1 MGKARIAMTLLST
14 LAALVIIVHTAEEE
28 YERAHRG
35 LRARS
40 LDVEVPSYEQAWRAL
55 EEPKLPETPQSDAW
69 KDDTPDEIPKRR
81 RTRKRKR
88 RPQISSDDL
97 VAQERHVFH
106 SDVLPRNQEYF
117 VTPPETVR
125 RRKKVSRHETKE
137 EDESNRWGD
146 QPGLE
151 RPARRRGHRRKRP
164 DTEQWPRLS
173 EFDGFRLHE
182 TIPEENP
189 WNNIG
194 NEQFIDGTLNATND
208 QGNKE
213 QIEQDGRLPYSLNTE
228 IDDEDAAAPQDDH
241 KIIVSE
247 PLPTYNDR
255 SLSEFSLESLIKP
268 IPDDQ
273 VKLKK
278 DKIKEKTKNTISQK
292 EKALLKDKE
301 PLEPQALKAI
311 LKRSNGRSLSE
322 ILQQNNLSL
331 SDLLQ
336 GRDKALSIL
345 QTGDLSENHEKLS
358 YENNIESN
366 NSSNNDEV
374 QNNLP
379 FTQSGS
385 QEQNDIKE
393 IIEEQPVT
401 EQTFTTE
408 YIADETT
415 TTQRI
420 VEINSNDHIEN
431 TTRTHTRRRFPFHVR
446 RKLRTRPY
454 NNTRKVQL
462 SRDLIALTSRKYQ
475 NNRNIQ
481 KSKDWIEFMPT
492 HTKNRKIKEDS
503 DVTTNR
509 ETKDPMVS
517 ENSFISTT
525 VMVEDSTQ
533 QFQETE
539 NTEIPTT
546 QSSYVDM
553 NSQSF
558 KPTIDMEFNN
568 RNTQE
573 NDEII
578 TTDTDETVP
587 TTVPMTS
594 TEKIVTITQKP
605 RIHSHIR
612 PTLNASELRR
622 QAFNNR
628 LNKKRMKQK
637 KQSEEESND
646 GVRNDVFAMG
656 NLVPA
661 SEFIAKTQGTTNANN
676 RDNMTTLDDFT
687 TVTEST
693 TGSQNRFRS
702 TKSPSTRSSII
713 PKIQPYMSVTEDT
726 AKFEIEEILND
737 TTTRARLSRILKERN
752 MTLSELVEHRE
763 RGSSHVHLA
772 DIFHNASKEPNPPEP
787 FLSKSL
793 IEPISKETYPLR
805 ALLEANLHDPKS
817 NLDLNALNSNYL
829 NIPVV
834 MDFGNNVNENGENM
848 GIMSLFSN
856 TSRYNENKGNQ
867 NHMNTKDIVPSNTE
881 TESEQKSGREGRTFN
896 TDKEIV
902 NWNNIFKLLHNN
914 NNQTDSE
921 ELLQPRVSSKADPI
935 KKILLEEDDDGD
947 SVIVFEDLQH
957 LNDKNIASSNEE
969 NLEVKLLETI
979 EERPSIP
986 AFNTSSNARS
996 VTVVTASIIGLALVL
1011 FLLTYA
1017 AFKWKQQSKIIE
1029 SKQCTN
1035 EERIPSP
1042 VFESRSAKN
1051 NSSTRSKSPMLT
1063 SNIYSINTLDTHAD
1077 ADSPEYMWDSLR
1089 KPFQ

>member
-1 MGKARIAMTLLST
+1 MGKAGIAMTLLST

-28 YERAHRG
+28 YERAQRG
-35 LRARS
+35 MRARS

-55 EEPKLPETPQSDAW
+55 EDPKLPETPQSEAW
-69 KDDTPDEIPKRR
+69 KNDTPDEVPKRR

-88 RPQISSDDL
+88 RPQISADDL
-97 VAQERHVFH
+97 EPQERHVFH

-125 RRKKVSRHETKE
+125 RRKKVNRHDKEKDET
-137 EDESNRWGD
+137 DRWGD
-146 QPGLE
+146 QIGID
-151 RPARRRGHRRKRP
+151 RPVRRRGHRRKRP
-164 DTEQWPRLS
+164 IDTEQQPRLS
-173 EFDGFRLHE
+173 EFDGFRFHE
-182 TIPEENP
+182 TIPDENP
-189 WNNIG
+189 WNNIR
-194 NEQFIDGTLNATND
+194 NEQFNDGTLNATN
-208 QGNKE
+208 E
-213 QIEQDGRLPYSLNTE
+213 QDNMEQNEEDGRLPYSLNTE
-228 IDDEDAAAPQDDH
+228 IDNGDDVAPQNDH
-241 KIIVSE
+241 KILVSE
-247 PLPTYNDR
+247 PLPAYNDR

-268 IPDDQ
+268 IPEDNI
-273 VKLKK
+273 KIKK

-292 EKALLKDKE
+292 EKALLKDNE

-336 GRDKALSIL
+336 GREKALSLL
-345 QTGDLSENHEKLS
+345 QAGDLSENTEKLRD
-358 YENNIESN
+358 ENNIEAN
-366 NSSNNDEV
+366 NTSSNHNED
-374 QNNLP
+374 QNHLT
-379 FTQSGS
+379 FIQSGS
-385 QEQNDIKE
+385 QEQNNIQE
-393 IIEEQPVT
+393 IIEEQPIT
-401 EQTFTTE
+401 EQILTTA
-408 YIADETT
+408 YTPDETT

-420 VEINSNDHIEN
+420 VEINSNAHIEN
-431 TTRTHTRRRFPFHVR
+431 TTETHTRRRFPFHVR
-446 RKLRTRPY
+446 RRLRTRPY

-462 SRDLIALTSRKYQ
+462 SRDLISLTSRKYQ
-475 NNRNIQ
+475 NNRN
-481 KSKDWIEFMPT
+481 KDWIEFMPT
-492 HTKNRKIKEDS
+492 HTKNKKNKQDS
-503 DVTTNR
+503 DVPTNT
-509 ETKDPMVS
+509 ETKDPVVS

-525 VMVEDSTQ
+525 VMVEDSTER
-533 QFQETE
+533 FQETD

-553 NSQSF
+553 NSNSF
-558 KPTIDMEFNN
+558 KTTIDTEFND
-568 RNTQE
+568 RNTQQ
-573 NDEII
+573 NDEFI
-578 TTDTDETVP
+578 TTDTDETIP
-587 TTVPMTS
+587 TTIAIAT

-605 RIHSHIR
+605 RIHSPIR

-637 KQSEEESND
+637 KQLEEESHD
-646 GVRNDVFAMG
+646 GVRNDVFSMG

-661 SEFIAKTQGTTNANN
+661 SEFIAKTQGTTNAYDRNN
-676 RDNMTTLDDFT
+676 LTTLEDV

-693 TGSQNRFRS
+693 TRSQNRFRS
-702 TKSPSTRSSII
+702 TKPPNVKSSIL
-713 PKIQPYMSVTEDT
+713 PKIQPYMSETEDT

-737 TTTRARLSRILKERN
+737 SITRARLSRILKERN
-752 MTLSELVEHRE
+752 MTLNELVEHRE

-856 TSRYNENKGNQ
+856 TSRHSENKENRK
-867 NHMNTKDIVPSNTE
+867 HMNATDYKAPSNIE
-881 TESEQKSGREGRTFN
+881 TTSEQKSRREGRVFN
-896 TDKEIV
+896 TDKGLV
-902 NWNNIFKLLHNN
+902 NWNDIFKLLHNN
-914 NNQTDSE
+914 NNQTDSD
-921 ELLQPRVSSKADPI
+921 ELVQARVSSKPDTI

-947 SVIVFEDLQH
+947 SVIIFEDLQH
-957 LNDKNIASSNEE
+957 LKNNNVASNEE
-969 NLEVKLLETI
+969 DLEVKLLEKI
-979 EERPSIP
+979 EERPSKP

-1017 AFKWKQQSKIIE
+1017 AFKWRQQSKMIE
-1029 SKQCTN
+1029 SKQCAN

-1042 VFESRSAKN
+1042 VFENRSAKN

>member
-1 MGKARIAMTLLST
+1 MGKAGIAMTLLST

-28 YERAHRG
+28 YERAQRG
-35 LRARS
+35 MRARS

-55 EEPKLPETPQSDAW
+55 EDPKLPETPQSDAW
-69 KDDTPDEIPKRR
+69 KNDTPDEVPKRR

-88 RPQISSDDL
+88 RPQISADDL
-97 VAQERHVFH
+97 EPQERHVFH

-125 RRKKVSRHETKE
+125 RRKKVNRHDKEKDET
-137 EDESNRWGD
+137 DRWGD
-146 QPGLE
+146 QIGID
-151 RPARRRGHRRKRP
+151 RPVRRRGHRRKRP
-164 DTEQWPRLS
+164 IDTEQQPRLS
-173 EFDGFRLHE
+173 EFDGFRFHE
-182 TIPEENP
+182 TIPDENP
-189 WNNIG
+189 WNNIR
-194 NEQFIDGTLNATND
+194 NEQFNDGTLNATN
-208 QGNKE
+208 E
-213 QIEQDGRLPYSLNTE
+213 QDNMEQNEEDGRLPYSLNTE
-228 IDDEDAAAPQDDH
+228 IDNGDDDELQNDH

-247 PLPTYNDR
+247 PLPAYNDR

-268 IPDDQ
+268 IPEDNI
-273 VKLKK
+273 KIKK

-292 EKALLKDKE
+292 EKALLKDNE

-336 GRDKALSIL
+336 GREKALSLL
-345 QTGDLSENHEKLS
+345 QAGDLSENEKLRD
-358 YENNIESN
+358 ENNIEAN
-366 NSSNNDEV
+366 NTSSNHNEG
-374 QNNLP
+374 QNHLT
-379 FTQSGS
+379 FIQSGS
-385 QEQNDIKE
+385 QEQKNLQE
-393 IIEEQPVT
+393 IIEEQPIT
-401 EQTFTTE
+401 EQILTTA
-408 YIADETT
+408 YTPDETS

-431 TTRTHTRRRFPFHVR
+431 TTETHTRRRFPFHVR
-446 RKLRTRPY
+446 RRLRTRPY

-462 SRDLIALTSRKYQ
+462 SRDLISLTSRKYQ
-475 NNRNIQ
+475 NNRN
-481 KSKDWIEFMPT
+481 KDWIEFMPT
-492 HTKNRKIKEDS
+492 PTKNKKIKQDS
-503 DVTTNR
+503 NVPINT
-509 ETKDPMVS
+509 ETKDPMVR

-525 VMVEDSTQ
+525 VMVEESTE
-533 QFQETE
+533 QFQETD

-553 NSQSF
+553 NSF
-558 KPTIDMEFNN
+558 KTTIDTEFND
-568 RNTQE
+568 RNTQQ
-573 NDEII
+573 NDELL
-578 TTDTDETVP
+578 TTDTDETIP
-587 TTVPMTS
+587 TTIAITT

-605 RIHSHIR
+605 RIHSPIR

-637 KQSEEESND
+637 KQSEEESHD
-646 GVRNDVFAMG
+646 GARNDVFSMG

-661 SEFIAKTQGTTNANN
+661 SEFIAKTQGTTSAYDRNN
-676 RDNMTTLDDFT
+676 LTTLEDV

-693 TGSQNRFRS
+693 TRSQNRFRS
-702 TKSPSTRSSII
+702 TKPPNVKKSSIL
-713 PKIQPYMSVTEDT
+713 PKIQPYMSDTEDT

-737 TTTRARLSRILKERN
+737 SITRARLSRILKERN
-752 MTLSELVEHRE
+752 MTLNELVEHRE

-856 TSRYNENKGNQ
+856 TSRHSENKENRK
-867 NHMNTKDIVPSNTE
+867 HMNATDYKAPSNSE
-881 TESEQKSGREGRTFN
+881 TINEQKSGREGRVFN
-896 TDKEIV
+896 TDKGLI
-902 NWNNIFKLLHNN
+902 NWNDIFKLLHDN
-914 NNQTDSE
+914 NNQTDSD
-921 ELLQPRVSSKADPI
+921 ELVQARVSSKPDTI

-947 SVIVFEDLQH
+947 SVIIFEDLQH
-957 LNDKNIASSNEE
+957 LKNNNVASNEE
-969 NLEVKLLETI
+969 DIEVKLLEKI
-979 EERPSIP
+979 EDRPSKP

-1017 AFKWKQQSKIIE
+1017 AFKWRQQSKMIE
-1029 SKQCTN
+1029 SKQCAN

-1042 VFESRSAKN
+1042 VFENRSTKN